1 VASRGHARNQINLKG
16 ANSTDVSATG
26 IFVNGHVYADQDI
39 ADHFRPF
46 QVFNVQIWS
55 LPRGCKGHDMVVVLA
70 PVFSEISIWR
80 SCQSIR

>member
-46 QVFNVQIWS
+46 PSIQRADLESASWLQGTGYGS
-55 LPRGCKGHDMVVVLA
+55 RSSSC
-70 PVFSEISIWR
+70 FSEISIWR